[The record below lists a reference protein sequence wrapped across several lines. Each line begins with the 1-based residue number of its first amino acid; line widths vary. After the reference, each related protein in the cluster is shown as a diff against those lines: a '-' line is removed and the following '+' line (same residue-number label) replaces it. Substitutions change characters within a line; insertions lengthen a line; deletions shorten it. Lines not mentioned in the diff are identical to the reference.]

1 MTHSR
6 IKIIRFRPLELKY
19 LQLARLLK
27 PFEDAGVVEDF
38 SNNPTKELE
47 LILKIYND
55 ESAKS
60 HYHFDHILDNGDSQ
74 ETPET
79 LFDHLHYRDETW
91 PSLIYYF
98 DRGEGQAPTDFHGI
112 TNHYQLQT
120 ILRMAQNRHEVSE
133 DIKINHEK
141 D

>member
-6 IKIIRFRPLELKY
+6 IKIIRFRPLELKD

-38 SNNPTKELE
+38 VHNPTKELD

-55 ESAKS
+55 ESSKS

-120 ILRMAQNRHEVSE
+120 ILRMAQNRNEVSE

>member
-6 IKIIRFRPLELKY
+6 IKIIRFRQLELKY

-27 PFEDAGVVEDF
+27 PFEDAGAVEDF
-38 SNNPTKELE
+38 GHNPTKELD

-60 HYHFDHILDNGDSQ
+60 HYHFDHILENGDSQ

-79 LFDHLHYRDETW
+79 LFDHLHYRDEKW
-91 PSLIYYF
+91 PGLIYYF
-98 DRGEGQAPTDFHGI
+98 DRGEGKAPTDFHGI
-112 TNHYQLQT
+112 TNHYQLQN
-120 ILRMAQNRHEVSE
+120 ILKMAQNRNEVSE
-133 DIKINHEK
+133 DIKIKHEK
-141 D
+141 E